1 MPFSFISL
9 EIPGLILVEPKVFA
23 DDRGFFT
30 ETYKASDF
38 AAHGIPGP
46 FVQENY
52 SHSVQGVLRGLHFQK
67 APAAQGKL
75 VSVICGEIFDVAVDI
90 RQGSP
95 TYGRWAGVTLS
106 AANHRLLYIP
116 AGFAHGFCVLSAEAD
131 VVYRVTVEYAPQHD
145 RGIRWDDPA
154 LGIAWPVNAP
164 LLSLKDAR
172 LPLLAEAD
180 HNFSYQE

>member
-1 MPFSFISL
+1 MPFRFIPW
-9 EIPGLILVEPKVFA
+9 EIPGLILVEPQVFG

-52 SHSVQGVLRGLHFQK
+52 SHSVRGVLRGLHFQK

-95 TYGRWAGVTLS
+95 TYGQWAGVTLS
-106 AANHRLLYIP
+106 AENHRLLYVP
-116 AGFAHGFCVLSAEAD
+116 VGFAHGFCVLSAEAD
-131 VVYRVTVEYAPQHD
+131 VVYRVTAEYAPQYD

-154 LGIAWPVNAP
+154 LGIAWPVSAP

-180 HNFSYQE
+180 HNFTYQA

>member
-1 MPFSFISL
+1 MPFRFVPL
-9 EIPGLILVEPKVFA
+9 ELPGLMLVEPQVFG

-30 ETYKASDF
+30 ETFKASDF

-52 SHSVQGVLRGLHFQK
+52 SHSVRGVLRGLHFQK

-90 RQGSP
+90 RRGSP
-95 TYGRWAGVTLS
+95 TYGRWVGVTLS
-106 AANHRLLYIP
+106 AENHCLLYVP
-116 AGFAHGFCVLSAEAD
+116 VGFAHGFCVLSAEAD
-131 VVYRVTVEYAPQHD
+131 VVYRVTAEYAPAYD

-154 LGIAWPVNAP
+154 LGIAWPVSAP
-164 LLSLKDAR
+164 LLSPKDAQW
-172 LPLLAEAD
+172 PGLAEAD
-180 HNFSYQE
+180 HNFVYW

>member
-1 MPFSFISL
+1 MPFRFIPW
-9 EIPGLILVEPKVFA
+9 EIPGLILVEPQVFG

-95 TYGRWAGVTLS
+95 TYGQWAGVTLS
-106 AANHRLLYIP
+106 AENHRLLYVP
-116 AGFAHGFCVLSAEAD
+116 VGFAHGFCVLSAEAD
-131 VVYRVTVEYAPQHD
+131 VVYRVTAEYAPQYD
-145 RGIRWDDPA
+145 RGIRWDLPA
-154 LGIAWPVNAP
+154 LGIAWPVSAP

-180 HNFSYQE
+180 HNFTYQA

>member
-1 MPFSFISL
+1 MPFRFIPL
-9 EIPGLILVEPKVFA
+9 EISGLILVEPQVFS

-75 VSVICGEIFDVAVDI
+75 VSVIRGEIFDVAVDL
-90 RQGSP
+90 RRGSP
-95 TYGRWAGVTLS
+95 TYGRWVGVTLS
-106 AANHRLLYIP
+106 EANHHLFYVP
-116 AGFAHGFCVLSAEAD
+116 EGFAHGFCVLSAEAD
-131 VVYRVTVEYAPQHD
+131 VVYRVTAEYAPVYD

-154 LGIAWPVNAP
+154 LGIPWPVSTP
-164 LLSLKDAR
+164 LLSPKDAR

-180 HNFSYQE
+180 HNFTYQA